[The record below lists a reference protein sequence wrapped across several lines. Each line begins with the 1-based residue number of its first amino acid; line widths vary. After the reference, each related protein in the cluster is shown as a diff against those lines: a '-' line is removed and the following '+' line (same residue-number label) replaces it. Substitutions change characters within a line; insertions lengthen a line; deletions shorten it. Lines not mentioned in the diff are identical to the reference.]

1 MRVPLPLRTCQLWGV
16 AWGAALGAYRT
27 RDAALH
33 LLAKNRALVDAGL
46 VPLPGN
52 GHWETMASW
61 GPAAAGALFF
71 GLSLGLGTATLFGVW
86 ARATSLL
93 PGRLGR
99 VLPWAVAAVPAAA
112 LPTGDLALC
121 LVLAA
126 VAVAAAATQ
135 SRRGALIARAGLA
148 RRAAALALVI
158 LGLLPWATAPEGP
171 FTRLRDRWLLSTDA
185 GLLLDG
191 FYYRWTLYPAECLK
205 PLRAL
210 TQPAAAVAA
219 EVPAD
224 EREGFCRQAAPLGI
238 LCVEDP
244 GAAEILVRA
253 SPAGMTLE
261 RGDHRVT
268 WPGDLAARRAAWQGL
283 SDAADRG
290 WALRRA
296 TAMALFFGCPLA
308 LCWLLASL
316 AHATGA
322 PIGNRLWG
330 PAVSLSSAAAF
341 SAALAAAALAGS
353 SPAPI
358 PAASPDS
365 RAVEASL
372 ASEDAATRFYGV
384 RATPS
389 LGAAAVPLLVEALS
403 DPVVNV
409 RYAAAE
415 ALGRVEKTEL
425 GQRALREVLEGAEE
439 WYVKERAYSALWR
452 LGWRGGR

>member
-1 MRVPLPLRTCQLWGV
+1 MRVPLPLRTCQLWGM

-27 RDAALH
+27 REAALH

-52 GHWETMASW
+52 GHWEVMGSW

-99 VLPWAVAAVPAAA
+99 VLPWAVAAAPAAVLA
-112 LPTGDLALC
+112 TGDLPLC
-121 LVLAA
+121 LMLAA
-126 VAVAAAATQ
+126 VAVVAAATQ
-135 SRRGALIARAGLA
+135 SRRGALIARAGLL
-148 RRAAALALVI
+148 RRAAALAIAI
-158 LGLLPWATAPEGP
+158 LGLVPWATAPEGP
-171 FTRLRDRWLLSTDA
+171 FTRLRDRWLLPTEA

-210 TQPAAAVAA
+210 TQPTAAVA
-219 EVPAD
+219 EDVPAA
-224 EREGFCRQAAPLGI
+224 EREEICRQAAALGI
-238 LCVEDP
+238 LCVGDP
-244 GAAEILVRA
+244 ETADVLVRA
-253 SPAGMTLE
+253 SQAGVTLE
-261 RGDHRVT
+261 RGDDRVT
-268 WPGDLAARRAAWQGL
+268 WAGDIPARRAAWQSL
-283 SDAADRG
+283 SDATDRG

-296 TAMALFFGCPLA
+296 TALALFFGCPLA

-316 AHATGA
+316 AHAAGA
-322 PIGNRLWG
+322 PIRHRLWG
-330 PAVSLSSAAAF
+330 PAVSIASAVAF

-353 SPAPI
+353 SPAPF
-358 PAASPDS
+358 PASPEGP
-365 RAVEASL
+365 AVEAALS
-372 ASEDAATRFYGV
+372 SEDAATRFYGV
-384 RATPS
+384 RAAPA
-389 LGAAAVPLLVEALS
+389 LGAGAVPLLVEALS

-439 WYVKERAYSALWR
+439 WYVKERAYAALWR